1 MSHIYQKSGTK
12 LLFFFEMS
20 KYFRE
25 KIYFFCVFMHD
36 YLSFLHFLPQKID
49 LPRFPL
55 DQRPRGG
62 LRVFGENIV
71 PVSVLVGPISTLEKA
86 KDNAQR

>member
-1 MSHIYQKSGTK
+1 
-12 LLFFFEMS
+12 MS
-20 KYFRE
+20 KYFSE
-25 KIYFFCVFMHD
+25 KIYFFCVCMHD

-62 LRVFGENIV
+62 LKFFGKLLF
-71 PVSVLVGPISTLEKA
+71 PVSVLAGPISTLKKV
-86 KDNAQR
+86 KDNAPR